1 MTWSKMI
8 NFISNGHLS
17 RFIHSRIS
25 SLKRTGNGK
34 LTTILTRRRK
44 RLKWD
49 PMDVQQS
56 FFIVVTWGDL
66 VLVEGRGREGGTS
79 CTLWC
84 MTKYGHGKNTYDG
97 LAYHIRD
104 RTTHRPTM
112 YGKWP
117 LIWRRLKIG
126 RVLFSLHPTIY
137 GKRPL
142 IWSHI
147 KIRTVLFSPHP
158 TIYGKL
164 PLIRC
169 HVKIGRVLF
178 SLATWVPPKRMMCHR
193 L

>member
-1 MTWSKMI
+1 MI

-17 RFIHSRIS
+17 RFIRSRIS
-25 SLKRTGNGK
+25 TLKRTGNGK
-34 LTTILTRRRK
+34 LTTILTRRRE

-66 VLVEGRGREGGTS
+66 VLVGGEGEEGWDIMYTS
-79 CTLWC
+79 THNQIWSWEE
-84 MTKYGHGKNTYDG
+84 HIDG

-104 RTTHRPTM
+104 KTTHRPTI

-117 LIWRRLKIG
+117 LIWRHLKIG

-147 KIRTVLFSPHP
+147 KIGTVLFSPHL

-164 PLIRC
+164 ALIRR

-178 SLATWVPPKRMMCHR
+178 SLVTWVPPKRMMCHK

>member
-1 MTWSKMI
+1 MDIFQGSSIAESPLWKGLETVSWQPSLREEGKD
-8 NFISNGHLS
+8 SNEIQWTCNS
-17 RFIHSRIS
+17 
-25 SLKRTGNGK
+25 
-34 LTTILTRRRK
+34 
-44 RLKWD
+44 
-49 PMDVQQS
+49 P

-66 VLVEGRGREGGTS
+66 VLVGGEGEGGWDIMYTS
-79 CTLWC
+79 THDQIWSWEE
-84 MTKYGHGKNTYDG
+84 HIDG

-104 RTTHRPTM
+104 KTTHRPTI

-117 LIWRRLKIG
+117 LMCRHLKIG
-126 RVLFSLHPTIY
+126 RVLFSLYPTIY

-147 KIRTVLFSPHP
+147 KIGTVLFSPHL

-164 PLIRC
+164 PLIRR

-178 SLATWVPPKRMMCHR
+178 SLVTWVPPKRMMCHR